1 LVHICA
7 IEIHSARTRS
17 SVAVSARVR
26 QCIACC
32 RHSLGVARRSMISPG
47 PRKGTARG
55 CSGAGEA
62 SRFSGSWPRKVAQL
76 EIVGRLG
83 VRAHAVIPHQ
93 LTVSEMGPWPR
104 TLYRWLLRF
113 VDLLSDLRN
122 KSFPKVRAEMGAWA
136 EKDEAISANDDAA
149 ARRQFRL
156 RLRQPIARAAVE
168 GEASSGSLTTAGL
181 AAVRFDSRRSD
192 TRSRPDRRLLRP
204 RRKPSRCDQLC
215 IAHGITTIGVAII

>member
-1 LVHICA
+1 
-7 IEIHSARTRS
+7 
-17 SVAVSARVR
+17 
-26 QCIACC
+26 
-32 RHSLGVARRSMISPG
+32 MFMPISPSMMSTITAVMTHITRMSDFSLFCSFWSG
-47 PRKGTARG
+47 IHFSRTYSRPLLSLCFSQAQHCGKSIRFCLRQPYGT
-55 CSGAGEA
+55 
-62 SRFSGSWPRKVAQL
+62 SRFRK
-76 EIVGRLG
+76 
-83 VRAHAVIPHQ
+83 
-93 LTVSEMGPWPR
+93 
-104 TLYRWLLRF
+104 F
-113 VDLLSDLRN
+113 
-122 KSFPKVRAEMGAWA
+122 RAEMGAWA
-136 EKDEAISANDDAA
+136 ENDEAISANDDAA

>member
-1 LVHICA
+1 
-7 IEIHSARTRS
+7 
-17 SVAVSARVR
+17 
-26 QCIACC
+26 
-32 RHSLGVARRSMISPG
+32 MISPG